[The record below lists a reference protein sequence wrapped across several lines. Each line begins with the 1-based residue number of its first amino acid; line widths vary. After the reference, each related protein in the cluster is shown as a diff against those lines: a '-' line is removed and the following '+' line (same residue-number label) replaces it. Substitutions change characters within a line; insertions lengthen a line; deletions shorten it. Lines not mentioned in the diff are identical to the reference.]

1 MLRLESPAQNE
12 HGDPL
17 LSIDTQEDIKDM
29 IDLQRFTI
37 QSSNA
42 AVAAAAS
49 CPTPATLQSI
59 HFEEVKLPMDN
70 NAGRQGVHPRHVDE
84 NEIILEF
91 HGERRQE

>member
-1 MLRLESPAQNE
+1 MAQQNTAVNND
-12 HGDPL
+12 GDPL

-37 QSSNA
+37 QSSA
-42 AVAAAAS
+42 AVAAAAT

-59 HFEEVKLPMDN
+59 QFEEVKLPIEN
-70 NAGRQGVHPRHVDE
+70 VLSGRQVIDD

-91 HGERRQE
+91 HGDHQQEE